1 MTIRSAA
8 EMVAEANAAVETL
21 SVEEAMKAAGDSNAA
36 FIDVRETAEHA
47 AGTIPGAVHAP
58 RGLLEFLADP
68 QSPMH
73 KPELASGR
81 RLIVFCASG
90 GRSALAAKTLRDMGI
105 GAAANMLGG
114 FAAWRRA
121 GGPVAPPGA

>member
-1 MTIRSAA
+1 MAVKSAG

-21 SVEEAMKAAGDSNAA
+21 SVEQAMKAADDAGTV
-36 FIDVRETAEHA
+36 FLDVRETAEHA

-58 RGLLEFLADP
+58 RGLLEFIADP

-73 KPELASGR
+73 KPELAPGR

-105 GAAANMLGG
+105 GGAANMLGG
-114 FAAWRRA
+114 FAAWRER
-121 GGPVAPPGA
+121 GGPVA